1 MKKLIVIA
9 AIFITTW
16 QLTTAQEAYS
26 PSSAGVISLESR
38 HVDMDEITLGNI
50 LRNELIK
57 INLFNVIDRYETMN
71 ACTALEVDPTTCIG
85 RSCLVKVGQE
95 LKVEKMFTGS
105 VDQYS
110 GKIIITLRAIDVVSG
125 EVEHN
130 HIQEFINVQKN
141 IPTMLGLCLQKMFL
155 MEVDQEVWNKMTR
168 KDDYENALNTPGIT
182 RLKLSGPRMGIGM
195 VTGMDGSILQADKSV
210 GGFDAWPVMSQF
222 GYQFEAS
229 YLNEGNIQALF
240 EFIPMI
246 SGLEQGFF
254 IPSISILHGIRS
266 NVSGLEFAFGPV
278 FMLKRKAKGF
288 EIDGQWYLKDDE
300 HLFPD
305 EDLNFENRLDSRGK
319 VWYDSGLVIAV
330 GKTFK
335 SGKVNFPVNL
345 YGVMKKSGVQVGLS
359 FGFNAS
365 SSNQ

>member
-1 MKKLIVIA
+1 MKKLIVFA
-9 AIFITTW
+9 AIFISSFHH
-16 QLTTAQEAYS
+16 LGAQETFN
-26 PSSAGVISLESR
+26 PTSAGVIALESR
-38 HVDMDEITLGNI
+38 NINLDGITLGNI

-57 INLFNVIDRYETMN
+57 INMFNVIDRYETVN
-71 ACTALEVDPTTCIG
+71 ACGALDIDPTNCMG
-85 RSCLVKVGQE
+85 RSCLVKIGQE
-95 LKVEKMFTGS
+95 LRVEKMFSGS

-110 GKIIITLRAIDVVSG
+110 DKIIITLRSIDVTSS

-130 HIQEFINVQKN
+130 HIQEFINVEKN
-141 IPTMLGLCLQKMFL
+141 IPTMLRLCLQKMFL
-155 MEVDQEVWNKMTR
+155 LDVDQEIWNKMTR
-168 KDDYENALNTPGIT
+168 EDDYESALNTPGVT
-182 RLKLSGPRMGIGM
+182 RLRLNGPRMGVGFI
-195 VTGMDGSILQADKSV
+195 TGTEGQILQAKKSV
-210 GGFDAWPVMSQF
+210 GGFDAWPIMSQF

-240 EFIPMI
+240 EFLPTI
-246 SGLEQGFF
+246 SGLEQGLF

-288 EIDGQWYLKDDE
+288 ERDGVWYLEEDAE
-300 HLFPD
+300 LFPD
-305 EDLNFENRLDSRGK
+305 EDLNIENRLDSRGK
-319 VWYDSGLVIAV
+319 LWYDSGLVIAI

-365 SSNQ
+365 NVN

>member
-1 MKKLIVIA
+1 MKKLIVLA
-9 AIFITTW
+9 AIFIMS
-16 QLTTAQEAYS
+16 LHSMYAQETFE
-26 PSSAGVISLESR
+26 PTSAGVISLESR
-38 HVDMDEITLGNI
+38 HVGVDGVTLGNI

-57 INLFNVIDRYETMN
+57 INMFNVIDRYETVN
-71 ACTALEVDPTTCIG
+71 ACAALEVDPLTCMG

-95 LKVEKMFTGS
+95 LRVEKMFTGS
-105 VDQYS
+105 IDQYS
-110 GKIIITLRAIDVVSG
+110 EKIIITLRSIDVTNG

-130 HIQEFINVQKN
+130 HIQEFINVEKN
-141 IPTMLGLCLQKMFL
+141 IPTMLRLCLQKMFL
-155 MEVDQEVWNKMTR
+155 MEVDQEIWNKMTR
-168 KDDYENALNTPGIT
+168 EDDYESALNTPGVT
-182 RLKLSGPRMGIGM
+182 RLRLNGPRMGIGM
-195 VTGMDGSILQADKSV
+195 VTGMDGQILQAAKSE

-240 EFIPMI
+240 EFLPTI
-246 SGLEQGFF
+246 SGLEQGLF

-266 NVSGLEFAFGPV
+266 NVTGLEFAFGPV

-288 EIDGQWYLKDDE
+288 ERDGVWYLKDDE

-319 VWYDSGLVIAV
+319 VWYDSGLVVAV

-345 YGVMKKSGVQVGLS
+345 YGVMKKSGIQVGLS

-365 SSNQ
+365 NTNG